1 MKKVVDIFSNDWS
14 HEILWTYVIELGD
27 DHTPIAPEA
36 FENEAQ
42 RMAIEEGRGDLNS
55 FFAKARE

>member
-14 HEILWTYVIELGD
+14 HEILWTYVIELSD
-27 DHTPIAPEA
+27 DHAPIGPEA

-55 FFAKARE
+55 FFVKARE